1 MSPYWMKKVFSRQLK
16 INIRDIDIFNERL
29 KLKKVVCLLAAAM
42 LCLGLTACNTV
53 KGVGQDVSA
62 VGGDIDSAATAVQNK
77 M

>member
-1 MSPYWMKKVFSRQLK
+1 MDEKSLLAGNKNLISEEWL
-16 INIRDIDIFNERL
+16 IIRKRL
-29 KLKKVVCLLAAAM
+29 KLKKLACLLAAAL